1 MVASGYGP
9 RTAWHGCTL
18 IVWSNNSQD
27 STGIPS
33 HARTGIVRALHG
45 HLQCFSYR
53 TGPVWDTQGC
63 RTTPLRTRKWIDT
76 SRIGKNPARAS
87 YLAEQGP
94 YGPLTT
100 PARAVHGLF
109 TISKPVRGPVA
120 YNALKLYGPHGAC
133 VGTWVDVMW
142 LGHKRRGWWWWWWWW
157 GGGGV
162 GGWWWGGGGGGGG
175 PPLCWLVIG
184 DGNTKSVYN
193 DTNPYVSWTEIES
206 HPIEKIIRKAAWKS
220 KI

>member
-1 MVASGYGP
+1 M
-9 RTAWHGCTL
+9 
-18 IVWSNNSQD
+18 
-27 STGIPS
+27 
-33 HARTGIVRALHG
+33 
-45 HLQCFSYR
+45 
-53 TGPVWDTQGC
+53 WDTQGC

-133 VGTWVDVMW
+133 VGTSPEWTWCDWGISAVDDDDDDDEEEEDEDEEEE
-142 LGHKRRGWWWWWWWW
+142 GEEE
-157 GGGGV
+157 
-162 GGWWWGGGGGGGG
+162 G
-175 PPLCWLVIG
+175 PHCVDLSQWQ
-184 DGNTKSVYN
+184 
-193 DTNPYVSWTEIES
+193 
-206 HPIEKIIRKAAWKS
+206 H
-220 KI
+220 